1 MTRTSDPEGSK
12 HGTQRVY
19 LVAETKGGTNGQ
31 AVTRPSERAKIDC
44 AKVYFGE
51 ISKGVPGL
59 RIRSAKRIPIKQ
71 YAAEKTSRFSRC
83 FRMFLP
89 SRLEQKKSRILAKA
103 SGFPARRTWT
113 PACKQQLRP

>member
-59 RIRSAKRIPIKQ
+59 RIRSAKRIPIKIKQ
-71 YAAEKTSRFSRC
+71 YAAEKTSRFSPLFSDVSTFPLGTKEKPNPGQGIRIPSKED
-83 FRMFLP
+83 LD
-89 SRLEQKKSRILAKA
+89 SRL
-103 SGFPARRTWT
+103 
-113 PACKQQLRP
+113 